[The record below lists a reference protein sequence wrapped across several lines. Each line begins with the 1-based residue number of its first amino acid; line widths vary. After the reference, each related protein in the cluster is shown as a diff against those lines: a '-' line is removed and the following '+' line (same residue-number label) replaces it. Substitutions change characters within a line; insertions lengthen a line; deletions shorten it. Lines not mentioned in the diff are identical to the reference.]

1 MQQRIVLDTNFL
13 MIPGQFGT
21 DIFEEMKTLDFS
33 YTIHIVSGTLAELDK
48 INEKDKSK
56 DKIAAK
62 IGKGLVK
69 AKTINIID
77 FPNENVD
84 DALVE
89 LSKEPDVIV
98 ATQDAELKRRLHGKK
113 LILRQGKYLR
123 VVN

>member
-48 INEKDKSK
+48 IIEKDKSK
-56 DKIAAK
+56 NKIAAK